1 MYYERNLV
9 TTQYVC
15 TDRDRCK
22 QFCPTFITRKKVSV
36 FVRQRRRR
44 RRARCAKSA
53 HVEAPRSRGNCPFA
67 YLDMENNFRPR
78 SFTCRFG
85 VCADDEL
92 LTAAL
97 CIAHN
102 VLKSP
107 RRLSSQS
114 RLSALYRLGKYGEPR
129 RMTNEGA
136 APEPEGTCIQ
146 TRQLY

>member
-1 MYYERNLV
+1 MCLCGNGGAA
-9 TTQYVC
+9 
-15 TDRDRCK
+15 
-22 QFCPTFITRKKVSV
+22 
-36 FVRQRRRR
+36 RR

-53 HVEAPRSRGNCPFA
+53 NVEAPRRRGNCPFA

-136 APEPEGTCIQ
+136 APEPEGTCMHTNTSTVLETASYVMYLLGRRLAINI
-146 TRQLY
+146 